1 MHERSLMPP
10 CPTLTSYVVIT
21 VEEKRCH
28 TYLVEYITSFLLKH
42 FFPFVIISAMQ
53 TTAVS
58 VHFIHSVL
66 VLMLSKNGT
75 SCIT

>member
-1 MHERSLMPP
+1 MPL
-10 CPTLTSYVVIT
+10 CPLAATITSYVVIA
-21 VEEKRCH
+21 VGEKRYH
-28 TYLVEYITSFLLKH
+28 TYLVEYIISFHLKR